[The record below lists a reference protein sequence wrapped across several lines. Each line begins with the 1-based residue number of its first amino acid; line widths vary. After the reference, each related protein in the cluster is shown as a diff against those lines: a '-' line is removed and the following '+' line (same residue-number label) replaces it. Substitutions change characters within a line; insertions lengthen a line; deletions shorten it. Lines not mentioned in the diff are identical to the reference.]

1 MSRIYLSPPEI
12 RPEDYTALDAV
23 LASNWVAPVGPHLE
37 AFESAICSRVDE
49 KRHAVAVN
57 SGTAALHLALLVLG
71 VGAGDAVL
79 CPTLTFAASANPV
92 RYCGA
97 EPIFIDSEAQS
108 WNMDPALLEA
118 ALRSEENIKA
128 VVVVHLYGQC
138 AEMDAIEALCR
149 KYKVALIED
158 AAEALGATYE
168 GRPAGSFGDLS
179 FFSFNGNKIIT
190 TSGGGMLLSGNR
202 DWIEKARYLATQARQ
217 PVRHYEHR
225 EIGYNYRLSNVLAAL
240 GTSQLARLDAI
251 IEQRKEHYLAYKD
264 ALGGLDGF
272 AMMPLRDNGTP
283 NYWLSC
289 VQVGDRRDAIVEAL
303 EAESIEARPIWKP
316 LHMQPVFTTSP
327 CYGGAQAERLFAEW
341 LCLPSGTSLTA
352 AERQRVITVVRAC
365 AV

>member
-71 VGAGDAVL
+71 VGGGDAVL

-118 ALRSEENIKA
+118 ALQSEENIKA

-190 TSGGGMLLSGNR
+190 TSGVACSFQ
-202 DWIEKARYLATQARQ
+202 I
-217 PVRHYEHR
+217 
-225 EIGYNYRLSNVLAAL
+225 IGTGLKRL
-240 GTSQLARLDAI
+240 
-251 IEQRKEHYLAYKD
+251 
-264 ALGGLDGF
+264 
-272 AMMPLRDNGTP
+272 
-283 NYWLSC
+283 
-289 VQVGDRRDAIVEAL
+289 
-303 EAESIEARPIWKP
+303 
-316 LHMQPVFTTSP
+316 
-327 CYGGAQAERLFAEW
+327 
-341 LCLPSGTSLTA
+341 
-352 AERQRVITVVRAC
+352 VI
-365 AV
+365 